1 MWERLREGVA
11 RSCVADFLRVLLLTV
26 SAAEW
31 CVLWWLCPA
40 LPWPV
45 HLVGPVGVYTGNW
58 FFARWTYRRRLAR
71 QPMGV
76 LPRCYCAVAF
86 TSLFCAAF
94 LIVTGAAWLAAK
106 MALGALTAEA
116 WTTQTVLA
124 VDSGLD
130 AGCRWLAHAGM
141 ALIVIALTYGY
152 TVGQARLRVSRLRLS
167 LARFDAALNELGIV
181 HISDIHIGHNLRHE
195 ELEGFVT
202 RINELRPDILC
213 ITGDI
218 IDSRLAD
225 YEGSLPILARLH
237 ARFGVFAILGNHD
250 HHAGADRVEAA
261 FRRLTAFTVLRDQY
275 VTIRIKGHPLHIVG
289 LDDRE
294 RNWPR
299 GVPSVPYLT
308 AVLTAIPSDEPVLL
322 LSHRPDVFP
331 QAAAGGVAL
340 TLSGHTHGGQIGV
353 PWFDGRTRN
362 LAEFLTAFDR
372 GLYERD
378 GCYLYVNCGLGV
390 TGQRIRL
397 STPRE
402 ITVIEV
408 QADTVAAAD
417 GVTVWSS
424 RSHAR
429 APRSAHRGRTT

>member
-1 MWERLREGVA
+1 VFRVSVRRTWERLWEGLA
-11 RSCVADFLRVLLLTV
+11 RSCFAHFFRVLLLTV

-45 HLVGPVGVYTGNW
+45 HVVGPIGVYTGNW
-58 FFARWTYRRRLAR
+58 FFASWTYRRRLA
-71 QPMGV
+71 QHPMGV
-76 LPRCYCAVAF
+76 LPRCYYAVAF
-86 TSLFCAAF
+86 TSVFCAAF

-116 WTTQTVLA
+116 LTTHTVLA

-130 AGCRWLAHAGM
+130 VGCRWLADSGM
-141 ALIVIALTYGY
+141 ALISLTFAYGY
-152 TVGQARLRVSRLRLS
+152 TVGQARLRVSRLQLP
-167 LARFDAALNELGIV
+167 LACFAAALDGLRIV
-181 HISDIHIGHNLRHE
+181 HISDIHIGSNLRHE
-195 ELEGFVT
+195 ELEGFVA

-218 IDSRLAD
+218 VDSPLAACES
-225 YEGSLPILARLH
+225 YLPILAGLR

-250 HHAGADRVEAA
+250 HHAGADRVAA
-261 FRRLTAFTVLRDQY
+261 ALRRLTAFTVLRDQH
-275 VTIRIKGHPLHIVG
+275 VTISIEGHPLHIVG
-289 LDDRE
+289 LDDRGQDWARE
-294 RNWPR
+294 
-299 GVPSVPYLT
+299 VPGASYLA
-308 AVLTAIPSDEPVLL
+308 AVLMAMPSDEPVLL

-353 PWFDGRTRN
+353 PWFDGRIRN
-362 LAEFLTAFDR
+362 LAEFFTAFDR
-372 GLYERD
+372 GLYQRD

-390 TGQRIRL
+390 TGQRLRL

-402 ITVIEV
+402 ITVLEV
-408 QADTVAAAD
+408 QRAAATLA
-417 GVTVWSS
+417 V
-424 RSHAR
+424 
-429 APRSAHRGRTT
+429 